1 MGLDWVN
8 YLLEQQK
15 ANYLHACII
24 FLVMNEMM
32 RLNQHM
38 KIKLKPQ
45 VILYSGEPFSDH
57 VTSRWD
63 GLSQY
68 LCKKLFE
75 FI

>member
-24 FLVMNEMM
+24 FLFMNEMM

-45 VILYSGEPFSDH
+45 VIL
-57 VTSRWD
+57 
-63 GLSQY
+63 
-68 LCKKLFE
+68 
-75 FI
+75 